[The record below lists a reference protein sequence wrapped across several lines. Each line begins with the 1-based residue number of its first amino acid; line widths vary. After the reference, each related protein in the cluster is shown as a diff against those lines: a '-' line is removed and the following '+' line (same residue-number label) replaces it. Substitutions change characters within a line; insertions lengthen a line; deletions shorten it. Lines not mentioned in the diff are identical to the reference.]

1 MVAYGEVTMLLSNE
15 LLEGPANLQASAEAL
30 KLAQKRD
37 ALQTHVASRPDPET
51 LREKKILH

>member
-1 MVAYGEVTMLLSNE
+1 MLLSNE